1 MEELGRAAK
10 PGVKISFIYIFLYIL
25 YLGCAA
31 KPRVKIFFFTSP
43 WVCSKA
49 WGKQLFPPHLH
60 SVVYQCVC
68 LNGFI
73 VKFLLLPAYVA
84 SQYTRCK
91 MAQLLLSG
99 GK

>member
-31 KPRVKIFFFTSP
+31 KPRVNFFF
-43 WVCSKA
+43 
-49 WGKQLFPPHLH
+49 LPHLH
-60 SVVYQCVC
+60 PVVYQCVC
-68 LNGFI
+68 LDGFI
-73 VKFLLLPAYVA
+73 VKFLLLPAYLA
-84 SQYTRCK
+84 SQYIRCK

-99 GK
+99 GE